1 VESSTDEA
9 RFNAAGK
16 TSVAEAGSSVVQE
29 AADGSARGTRAQD
42 GRHVATPFRGT
53 AAVMQ
58 SLEADLRQHVRG
70 EVRFDQ
76 ASKALYAS
84 DASNYRQ
91 VPLAVVVPADVDD
104 LLATVA
110 VCRRND
116 VPFLPRGGGTSQN
129 GQCVNVAVVADASK
143 YVNRVV
149 SVDPAARTAIVEP
162 GVVCDTLRDAAEQ
175 HGLTFAPDPATHS
188 RCTLGGMIAN
198 NSCGAHSV
206 MAGKTVENIEALE
219 IVTYDGARF
228 WVGPTAD
235 DELERV
241 IAAGG
246 RQGEIYAALKQLRD
260 TYAELIRAKFPQI
273 KRRVSG
279 FNLDQLLPEN
289 GFNVARA
296 LVGTEGTCA
305 ITLQAKVRLVKS
317 PAKRVLLVLGFADIF
332 TAADAVPHFMQ
343 CGPIAIEGLDRA
355 IIRGLQARGL
365 KKEEIALLPEGDA
378 WVVLEFGADTQDEA
392 VSQARAAAQYFA
404 SGAAG
409 ANVSMMLVEERALQA
424 KVWSIRETGASAVA
438 LSVDPA
444 RPDPVV
450 GWEDA
455 AVDPLR
461 LGDYLRAFQAMVD
474 RYGYETSLYGH
485 FGDGCVHARITFDLR
500 TVEGIAT
507 WRRFLRE
514 AAELVVEFGGSL
526 SGEHGDGQAK
536 AEFLPMMYGPEL
548 MQAMEQFKAIWDPAN
563 RLNPGK
569 VVHAYRADEN
579 LRMGPA
585 YRPVNLQTRL
595 TFSSQEGDGF
605 QRAVERCIGMGK
617 CRSLEGGTMCPSY
630 RATREEKF
638 STRGRAHLF
647 WEMLQGEVIT
657 GGWQSREVKEA
668 LDTCLACKGCKSDCP
683 THTDM
688 ASYKAEFLS
697 HYYETNRR
705 PRQAMFMGR
714 IGEWAPLAARFPR
727 LTNFMTSAPGLGPL
741 GKWIAGVAQTRELP
755 KFARQTYREIA
766 RRAARSAGANPA
778 APIPAAPTVARPKPG
793 APKPGAPNLGSRK
806 LILWVDTFSDHFSPE
821 IAQAAAD
828 VLTQLGWHV
837 VLPKKRL
844 CCGRPLYD
852 FGLLERARELLVN
865 VLDDLADDIA
875 AGVPL
880 VGLEPGCLSV
890 FKDELLKQLPD
901 HAQAKRLSAQTFL
914 FSDFVV
920 REPFE
925 WPKLDAEVVVHG
937 HCHQKALFGMQGD
950 TALLERLGVK
960 WKLLDTGCC
969 GMAGSFG
976 FNAEHQAL
984 SEKIGEDKL
993 FPAIRSA
1000 APQTIVLTNGFSC
1013 REQIEQGTGRHA
1025 LHIAQLAQRALAP
1038 RSVTPTAS
1046 KAAAAAAAANSAPQS
1061 AV

>member
-1 VESSTDEA
+1 MGTSFDEEQG
-9 RFNAAGK
+9 AGVDELHD
-16 TSVAEAGSSVVQE
+16 SGP
-29 AADGSARGTRAQD
+29 SALKRAP
-42 GRHVATPFRGT
+42 HVATPFTGT

-58 SLEADLRQHVRG
+58 ALEADLRSHVRG

-76 ASKALYAS
+76 GSKALYAA

-104 LLATVA
+104 LLATLA
-110 VCRRND
+110 ACRRND

-149 SVDPAARTAIVEP
+149 SVDPVARVAIVEP

-206 MAGKTVENIEALE
+206 MAGKTVENVEALE
-219 IVTYDGARF
+219 IATFDGARF
-228 WVGPTAD
+228 WVGPTSD
-235 DELERV
+235 QELERI

-260 TYAELIRAKFPQI
+260 TYAEQIRAKFPQI

-305 ITLQAKVRLVKS
+305 LTLQAKVRLVKS
-317 PAKRVLLVLGFADIF
+317 PAMRVIVVVGFADIY
-332 TAADAVPHFMQ
+332 TAADAVPHFMR
-343 CGPIAIEGLDRA
+343 CEPIAVEGLDRA

-365 KKEEIALLPEGDA
+365 KKDEIALLPEGDA
-378 WVVLEFGADTQDEA
+378 WVVLEFGADTQGD
-392 VSQARAAAQYFA
+392 VMLKARAAAAYFA
-404 SGAAG
+404 SGEAG
-409 ANVSMMLVEERALQA
+409 PNVSAMLVEDRALQA

-438 LSVDPA
+438 LSVDSCT
-444 RPDPVV
+444 PDPVV

-461 LGDYLRAFQAMVD
+461 LGDYLRAFQALVD

-500 TVEGIAT
+500 SAEGVAT
-507 WRRFLRE
+507 WRKFLRE

-536 AEFLPMMYGPEL
+536 AEFLPIMYGSEL

-585 YRPVNLQTRL
+585 YKPVTLQTRL
-595 TFSSQEGDGF
+595 TFASQEGDGF
-605 QRAVERCIGMGK
+605 QREIERCIGMGK

-630 RATREEKF
+630 RATREEKY

-647 WEMLQGEVIT
+647 WEMLQGEVIAD
-657 GGWQSREVKEA
+657 GWQSREVKEA

-705 PRQAMFMGR
+705 PRQALFMGR
-714 IGEWAPLAARFPR
+714 IGEWAPWAARFPR
-727 LTNFMTSAPGLGPL
+727 LTNFVTSAPGLSSF
-741 GKWIAGVAQTRELP
+741 GKWLAGVAQTRELP
-755 KFARQTYREIA
+755 RFADATYRQIA
-766 RRAARSAGANPA
+766 RRSPQSARD
-778 APIPAAPTVARPKPG
+778 ARGDVK
-793 APKPGAPNLGSRK
+793 KV
-806 LILWVDTFSDHFSPE
+806 ILWVDTFNDHFTPE

-828 VLTQLGWHV
+828 VLKQLGWRV
-837 VLPKKRL
+837 VLPKNRL

-852 FGLLERARELLVN
+852 FGLLERARELLTHI
-865 VLDDLADDIA
+865 LDDLADDIA

-901 HAQAKRLSAQTFL
+901 HVLAKKLSAQTFL
-914 FSDFVV
+914 FSDFVA
-920 REPFE
+920 RQPFD
-925 WPKLDAEVVVHG
+925 WPTLAADVIVHG
-937 HCHQKALFGMQGD
+937 HCHQKALFGLQGD
-950 TALLERLGVK
+950 TALLNKLGVN

-976 FNAEHQAL
+976 FNTEHHAL
-984 SEKIGEDKL
+984 STKIGEDKL
-993 FPAIRSA
+993 FPAVRA
-1000 APQTIVLTNGFSC
+1000 AAKETIVLTNGFSC

-1025 LHIAQLAQRALAP
+1025 MHIAQLAQRALAA
-1038 RSVTPTAS
+1038 R
-1046 KAAAAAAAANSAPQS
+1046 
-1061 AV
+1061 

>member
-1 VESSTDEA
+1 
-9 RFNAAGK
+9 
-16 TSVAEAGSSVVQE
+16 
-29 AADGSARGTRAQD
+29 
-42 GRHVATPFRGT
+42 
-53 AAVMQ
+53 MQ
-58 SLEADLRQHVRG
+58 ALEADLRRNVRG

-76 ASKALYAS
+76 GSKALYAA

-91 VPLAVVVPADVDD
+91 VPLAVVVPSDVDD
-104 LLATVA
+104 LLETLAA
-110 VCRRND
+110 CRRND

-149 SVDPAARTAIVEP
+149 SVDPVAGVAIVEP
-162 GVVCDTLRDAAEQ
+162 GVVCDTLRDAAEA

-206 MAGKTVENIEALE
+206 MAGKTVENVEALE
-219 IVTYDGARF
+219 IATFDGARF
-228 WVGPTAD
+228 WVGPTSD
-235 DELERV
+235 DELERI

-260 TYAELIRAKFPQI
+260 TYADQIRAKFPQI

-305 ITLQAKVRLVKS
+305 VTLQAKVRLVKS
-317 PAKRVLLVLGFADIF
+317 PAKRVIVVVGFTDIY
-332 TAADAVPHFMQ
+332 TAADAVPHFMR

-365 KKEEIALLPEGDA
+365 KKDEIALLPAGDA
-378 WVVLEFGADTQDEA
+378 WVVLEFGADTQDDAVHQAQTAEA
-392 VSQARAAAQYFA
+392 YFS

-409 ANVSMMLVEERALQA
+409 PNVSAMLVEDRALQA

-438 LSVDPA
+438 LSVDA
-444 RPDPVV
+444 GTPDPVV

-455 AVDPLR
+455 AVDPMR
-461 LGDYLRAFQAMVD
+461 LGDYLRAFQALVD

-500 TVEGIAT
+500 SVEGVAT
-507 WRRFLRE
+507 WRKFLRE

-536 AEFLPMMYGPEL
+536 AEFLPIMYGPEL

-585 YRPVNLQTRL
+585 YKPVTLQTKL
-595 TFSSQEGDGF
+595 TFASQEGDGF
-605 QRAVERCIGMGK
+605 QREIERCIGMGK

-630 RATREEKF
+630 RATREEKY

-647 WEMLQGEVIT
+647 WEMLQGDVIT
-657 GGWQSREVKEA
+657 DGWQSREVKEA

-705 PRQAMFMGR
+705 PRQALFMGR
-714 IGEWAPLAARFPR
+714 IGEWAPWAARFPR
-727 LTNFMTSAPGLGPL
+727 LTNFMTSAPGLAAL
-741 GKWIAGVAQTRELP
+741 GKWVAGVAQARELP
-755 KFARQTYREIA
+755 KFATRTYRQIA
-766 RRAARSAGANPA
+766 RRSPQTELDARS
-778 APIPAAPTVARPKPG
+778 PG
-793 APKPGAPNLGSRK
+793 EVKK
-806 LILWVDTFSDHFSPE
+806 VILWVDTFNDHFTPE

-828 VLTQLGWHV
+828 VLTQMGWHV
-837 VLPKKRL
+837 VLPKNRL

-852 FGLLERARELLVN
+852 FGLLDRARELLTTI
-865 VLDDLADDIA
+865 LDDLGEDIA

-890 FKDELLKQLPD
+890 FKDELLKQFPD
-901 HAQAKRLSAQTFL
+901 HALATQLSAQTFL
-914 FSDFVV
+914 FSDFVA
-920 REPFE
+920 RQPFD
-925 WPKLDAEVVVHG
+925 WPTLAADVIVHG

-950 TALLERLGVK
+950 TALLNKLGVK

-976 FNAEHQAL
+976 FNDEHHVL
-984 SEKIGEDKL
+984 SEKIGEDTL
-993 FPAIRSA
+993 FPAVRA
-1000 APQTIVLTNGFSC
+1000 AAAANAETIVLTNGFSC
-1013 REQIEQGTGRHA
+1013 REQIEQGTGQHA
-1025 LHIAQLAQRALAP
+1025 MHIAQLAQRALAA
-1038 RSVTPTAS
+1038 RR
-1046 KAAAAAAAANSAPQS
+1046 
-1061 AV
+1061 

>member
-1 VESSTDEA
+1 MGTSIDEEQGVNVMDDAA
-9 RFNAAGK
+9 RHAAQAEP
-16 TSVAEAGSSVVQE
+16 VA
-29 AADGSARGTRAQD
+29 R
-42 GRHVATPFRGT
+42 PFKGT

-58 SLEADLRQHVRG
+58 ALEADLRRHVRG
-70 EVRFDQ
+70 EVRFD
-76 ASKALYAS
+76 AGSKALYAS

-104 LLATVA
+104 LLETVA
-110 VCRRND
+110 ACRRND
-116 VPFLPRGGGTSQN
+116 VPFLARGGGTSQN

-149 SVDPAARTAIVEP
+149 SVDPAARVAVVEP

-206 MAGKTVENIEALE
+206 MAGKTVENVEALE
-219 IVTYDGARF
+219 IATFDGARF
-228 WVGPTAD
+228 WAGPTPD
-235 DELERV
+235 DEFARI

-246 RQGEIYAALKQLRD
+246 RRGEIYAALKQLRD
-260 TYAELIRAKFPQI
+260 TYADLIRAKFPQI
-273 KRRVSG
+273 RRRVSG

-305 ITLQAKVRLVKS
+305 VTLQAKVRLVKS
-317 PAKRVLLVLGFADIF
+317 PAKRVIIVVGFTDIY
-332 TAADAVPHFMQ
+332 TAADAVPHFMR
-343 CGPIAIEGLDRA
+343 CSPIAIEGLDRA
-355 IIRGLQARGL
+355 IIRGLQARAL
-365 KKEEIALLPEGDA
+365 KKDEIALLPAGDA
-378 WVVLEFGADTQDEA
+378 WVVLEFGADTQEDA
-392 VSQARAAAQYFA
+392 VRRAQAAADYFA
-404 SGAAG
+404 SGEAG
-409 ANVSMMLVEERALQA
+409 PNVSAMLVEDRALQA
-424 KVWSIRETGASAVA
+424 KVWSIREMGASAVA
-438 LSVDPA
+438 LSVDPGT
-444 RPDPVV
+444 PDPVV

-461 LGDYLRAFQAMVD
+461 LGDYLRAFQALVD

-500 TVEGIAT
+500 SAEGVAT
-507 WRRFLRE
+507 WRKFLRE

-536 AEFLPMMYGPEL
+536 AEFLPIMFGPEL

-579 LRMGPA
+579 LRVGPT
-585 YRPVNLQTRL
+585 YKPVTLQTKL
-595 TFSSQEGDGF
+595 TFASQEGDGF
-605 QRAVERCIGMGK
+605 QRAIERCIGMGK

-630 RATREEKF
+630 RATREEKY

-647 WEMLQGEVIT
+647 WEMLQGDVIAD
-657 GGWQSREVKEA
+657 GWQSREVKEA

-705 PRQAMFMGR
+705 PRQALFMGR
-714 IGEWAPLAARFPR
+714 IGEWAPWAARFPR
-727 LTNFMTSAPGLGPL
+727 LMNFMTSAPGLASV
-741 GKWIAGVAQTRELP
+741 GKWVAGVAQVRELP
-755 KFARQTYREIA
+755 KFAPQTYRQLAHRLPQNE
-766 RRAARSAGANPA
+766 RAARDREEAKK
-778 APIPAAPTVARPKPG
+778 V
-793 APKPGAPNLGSRK
+793 
-806 LILWVDTFSDHFSPE
+806 ILWVDTFNDHFTPDV
-821 IAQAAAD
+821 AQAAAD
-828 VLTQLGWHV
+828 VLTQMGWHV

-852 FGLLERARELLVN
+852 FGLLERARELLTN
-865 VLDDLADDIA
+865 ILDDLADDIA

-890 FKDELLKQLPD
+890 LKDELLKQLPD
-901 HAQAKRLSAQTFL
+901 HALAKQLSAQTFL
-914 FSDFVV
+914 FSDFVA
-920 REPFE
+920 RQPFD
-925 WPKLDAEVVVHG
+925 WPTLEADVVVHG

-950 TALLERLGVK
+950 TALLTKLGVK
-960 WKLLDTGCC
+960 WTLLDTGCC

-976 FNAEHQAL
+976 FNAEHHAL

-993 FPAIRSA
+993 FPLVRGASKE
-1000 APQTIVLTNGFSC
+1000 TIVLTNGFSC
-1013 REQIEQGTGRHA
+1013 REQIEHGTGRHA
-1025 LHIAQLAQRALAP
+1025 LHIAQLAQRALAA
-1038 RSVTPTAS
+1038 R
-1046 KAAAAAAAANSAPQS
+1046 
-1061 AV
+1061 

>member
-1 VESSTDEA
+1 MGTSFDEEQG
-9 RFNAAGK
+9 AGVDELHENG
-16 TSVAEAGSSVVQE
+16 TSALK
-29 AADGSARGTRAQD
+29 RAP
-42 GRHVATPFRGT
+42 RVATPFTGT
-53 AAVMQ
+53 AAVLQ
-58 SLEADLRQHVRG
+58 ALEADLRSHVRG

-76 ASKALYAS
+76 GSKALYAA

-104 LLATVA
+104 LLATLA
-110 VCRRND
+110 ACRRND
-116 VPFLPRGGGTSQN
+116 VPFLARGGGTSQN

-149 SVDPAARTAIVEP
+149 SVDPLARVAIVEP

-206 MAGKTVENIEALE
+206 MAGKTVENVEALE
-219 IVTYDGARF
+219 VATFDGARF
-228 WVGPTAD
+228 WVGPTSD
-235 DELERV
+235 QELERI
-241 IAAGG
+241 IAEGG

-260 TYAELIRAKFPQI
+260 TYAEQIRAKFPRI

-305 ITLQAKVRLVKS
+305 LTLQAKVRLVKS
-317 PAKRVLLVLGFADIF
+317 PAMRVVVVVGFTDIY
-332 TAADAVPHFMQ
+332 TAADAVPHFMR

-365 KKEEIALLPEGDA
+365 KQDEIALLPEGDA
-378 WVVLEFGADTQDEA
+378 WVVLEFGADTQAD
-392 VSQARAAAQYFA
+392 VMLKARAAAAYFA
-404 SGAAG
+404 SGQAG
-409 ANVSMMLVEERALQA
+409 PNVSAMLVEDRALQA

-438 LSVDPA
+438 LSVDSGT
-444 RPDPVV
+444 PDPIV

-461 LGDYLRAFQAMVD
+461 LGDYLRAFQALVD

-500 TVEGIAT
+500 SAEGVAT
-507 WRRFLRE
+507 WRKFLRE

-536 AEFLPMMYGPEL
+536 AEFLPIMYGPDL

-585 YRPVNLQTRL
+585 YKPVTLQTRL
-595 TFSSQEGDGF
+595 TFASQQGDGF
-605 QRAVERCIGMGK
+605 QREIERCIGMGK

-630 RATREEKF
+630 RATREEKY

-647 WEMLQGEVIT
+647 WEMLQGDVIP

-697 HYYETNRR
+697 HYYETKRR
-705 PRQAMFMGR
+705 PRQALFMGR
-714 IGEWAPLAARFPR
+714 ISEWAPWAARFPR
-727 LTNFMTSAPGLGPL
+727 LTNFMTSAPGLSSI
-741 GKWIAGVAQTRELP
+741 GKWLAGVAQTRELP
-755 KFARQTYREIA
+755 RFANATYRQIA
-766 RRAARSAGANPA
+766 RRSPQSARDAHGD
-778 APIPAAPTVARPKPG
+778 VK
-793 APKPGAPNLGSRK
+793 KV
-806 LILWVDTFSDHFSPE
+806 ILWVDTFNDHFTPE

-828 VLTQLGWHV
+828 VLKQLGWHV
-837 VLPKKRL
+837 VLPKDRL

-852 FGLLERARELLVN
+852 FGLLERARELLTRI
-865 VLDDLADDIA
+865 LDDLADDIA

-901 HAQAKRLSAQTFL
+901 HALAKKLSAQTFL
-914 FSDFVV
+914 FSDFVA
-920 REPFE
+920 RQPFD
-925 WPKLDAEVVVHG
+925 WPTLAADVIVHG

-950 TALLERLGVK
+950 TALLNKLGVK

-976 FNAEHQAL
+976 FNAEHHAL
-984 SEKIGEDKL
+984 STKIGEDAL
-993 FPAIRSA
+993 FPAVRA
-1000 APQTIVLTNGFSC
+1000 AAAETIVLTNGFSC
-1013 REQIEQGTGRHA
+1013 REQIEQGTGRHVM
-1025 LHIAQLAQRALAP
+1025 HIAQLAQRALAA
-1038 RSVTPTAS
+1038 R
-1046 KAAAAAAAANSAPQS
+1046 
-1061 AV
+1061 

>member
-1 VESSTDEA
+1 
-9 RFNAAGK
+9 
-16 TSVAEAGSSVVQE
+16 
-29 AADGSARGTRAQD
+29 
-42 GRHVATPFRGT
+42 
-53 AAVMQ
+53 MQ

-76 ASKALYAS
+76 ASKALYSS

-91 VPLAVVVPADVDD
+91 VPLAVVVPANVDD
-104 LLATVA
+104 LVATVT

-149 SVDPAARTAIVEP
+149 SVDPVARTAIVEP

-228 WVGPTAD
+228 WVGPTQD
-235 DELERV
+235 DELERI

-260 TYAELIRAKFPQI
+260 AYADLIRAKFPQI

-317 PAKRVLLVLGFADIF
+317 PAKRVLLTLGFTDIF
-332 TAADAVPHFMQ
+332 TAADAVPHFMH

-365 KKEEIALLPEGDA
+365 KKEEIALLPAGDA
-378 WVVLEFGADTQDEA
+378 WVVLEFGADSHDEA
-392 VSQARAAAQYFA
+392 VLQARAAAEYFA

-409 ANVSMMLVEERALQA
+409 PDVSMELVEDRALQA

-444 RPDPVV
+444 RPDPIV

-500 TVEGIAT
+500 TAEGIAT
-507 WRRFLRE
+507 WRGFLRE

-536 AEFLPMMYGPEL
+536 AEFLPIMYGPEL

-585 YRPVNLQTRL
+585 YRTVTLQTRL
-595 TFSSQEGDGF
+595 TFASQEGDGF

-630 RATREEKF
+630 RATREEKY

-647 WEMLQGEVIT
+647 WEMLQGEVIKD
-657 GGWQSREVKEA
+657 GWQSREIKEA

-688 ASYKAEFLS
+688 ATYKAEFLS

-714 IGEWAPLAARFPR
+714 IGEWAPIAARFPR
-727 LTNFMTSAPGLGPL
+727 LANFMTSAPGLASL
-741 GKWIAGVAQTRELP
+741 GKWMAGVAQARELP
-755 KFARQTYREIA
+755 KFAKQTYRERA
-766 RRAARSAGANPA
+766 RLAAFDLGLSEVAPPKPA
-778 APIPAAPTVARPKPG
+778 APKPVARKV
-793 APKPGAPNLGSRK
+793 
-806 LILWVDTFSDHFSPE
+806 ILWVDTFSDHFSPE
-821 IAQAAAD
+821 IAEAAAD
-828 VLTQLGWHV
+828 VLTQLGWQV
-837 VLPKKRL
+837 VLPENRL

-852 FGLLERARELLVN
+852 FGQLDRARQLLVN

-920 REPFE
+920 REPYD
-925 WPKLDAEVVVHG
+925 WPRLDAEVVVHG

-976 FNAEHQAL
+976 FNAEHHEL

-993 FPAIRSA
+993 FPAIRGA
-1000 APQTIVLTNGFSC
+1000 AAQTIVLTNGFSC
-1013 REQIEQGTGRHA
+1013 REQIEHGTGRHA
-1025 LHIAQLAQRALAP
+1025 LHIAQLAQRALLKRGAVHAATRAAP
-1038 RSVTPTAS
+1038 ISSPNQPLLVECPRWSPSRVLRRLHR
-1046 KAAAAAAAANSAPQS
+1046 
-1061 AV
+1061 

>member
-1 VESSTDEA
+1 MESSTDEA
-9 RFNAAGK
+9 RFNASGE
-16 TSVAEAGSSVVQE
+16 TSVADKGGGVAQE
-29 AADGSARGTRAQD
+29 AADGAARGTRAED
-42 GRHVATPFRGT
+42 ARHVATPFRGT

-58 SLEADLRQHVRG
+58 LLEADLRQHVRG

-129 GQCVNVAVVADASK
+129 GQCVNVAVVADANK

-219 IVTYDGARF
+219 IATYDGARF

-235 DELERV
+235 DELERI

-260 TYAELIRAKFPQI
+260 TYADLIRAKFPQI

-378 WVVLEFGADTQDEA
+378 WVVLEFGADTHDEA
-392 VSQARAAAQYFA
+392 VLQARAAAQHFA
-404 SGAAG
+404 SGAVG
-409 ANVSMMLVEERALQA
+409 PNVSMMLVEERALRA

-500 TVEGIAT
+500 TAEGIAT

-536 AEFLPMMYGPEL
+536 AEFLPIMYGPEL
-548 MQAMEQFKAIWDPAN
+548 MQAMEQFKAIWDPSN

-595 TFSSQEGDGF
+595 TFASQEGDGF

-630 RATREEKF
+630 RATREEKY

-657 GGWQSREVKEA
+657 DGWQSREVKEA

-727 LTNFMTSAPGLGPL
+727 LTNFMTSAPGLAPL

-755 KFARQTYREIA
+755 KFARQTYRDIA
-766 RRAARSAGANPA
+766 RRAARSAALDSAAPGPAGSIPAGRNPGGANPG
-778 APIPAAPTVARPKPG
+778 APIPA
-793 APKPGAPNLGSRK
+793 SRK
-806 LILWVDTFSDHFSPE
+806 LILWVDTFSDHFSPD
-821 IAQAAAD
+821 IAAAAAD
-828 VLTQLGWHV
+828 VLTQLGWQV

-852 FGLLERARELLVN
+852 FGLLERARELLMN

-901 HAQAKRLSAQTFL
+901 HAQARRLATQTFL
-914 FSDFVV
+914 FADFVV
-920 REPFE
+920 REPFD
-925 WPKLDAEVVVHG
+925 WPQLNAEVVVHG

-976 FNAEHQAL
+976 FNAEHRAL

-1000 APQTIVLTNGFSC
+1000 AADTIVLTNGFSC

-1025 LHIAQLAQRALAP
+1025 LHIAQLAQRALAA
-1038 RSVTPTAS
+1038 RTVTPTAS
-1046 KAAAAAAAANSAPQS
+1046 KTAAVASSAPQS
-1061 AV
+1061 AG